1 MGTML
6 LGLRELLSVQVFLLM
21 NLGVLIGIFF
31 GALPGLSGMMGII
44 LFLPLTYSLEVVPAL
59 LFLTAIFVGSEYGG
73 SITAILIGT
82 PGTNAAAATMMDGHP
97 LARSESPIR
106 L

>member
-59 LFLTAIFVGSEYGG
+59 LFLTA
-73 SITAILIGT
+73 
-82 PGTNAAAATMMDGHP
+82 
-97 LARSESPIR
+97 R
-106 L
+106 